1 MFKIRIVGKDSEKE
15 IRLNEEGLKGF
26 VSPFVVQQA
35 KVMGFAKTTVISM
48 EKKVLIGIF
57 SIYLKVT
64 IKTVSLKFFYKDN

>member
-35 KVMGFAKTTVISM
+35 KVMGFAKTTIINGKEISTGTGKNKQLA
-48 EKKVLIGIF
+48 EQQAAKKALKLI
-57 SIYLKVT
+57 
-64 IKTVSLKFFYKDN
+64 